1 MIQRVQKLALPLRIL
16 VYAAVAAVVLAVAA
30 GIGAASAL
38 LVAPDEVSSG
48 GAKSQQAGE
57 PKPDQASQQ
66 KSASDRQSEAEYVA
80 RIGDIQAGSVE
91 TFLDSN
97 ERFMRYD
104 ALTADDVQ
112 KMKANQ
118 AALKG
123 FANQVDS
130 LDPPQ
135 KYREQHEV
143 FRSAI
148 NELYEA
154 TKLAYALAA
163 DPTAATTSEFE
174 EYDRHVNQA
183 AADLK
188 RSNEILGRD
197 YETIEGARME
207 EIGSF

>member
-1 MIQRVQKLALPLRIL
+1 MMQRLQKLALPLRIL
-16 VYAAVAAVVLAVAA
+16 VYAAAAAVVLAVAA

-80 RIGDIQAGSVE
+80 RIGDIQANSAE
-91 TFLDSN
+91 TFLDSHQ
-97 ERFMRYD
+97 RLMRYD
-104 ALTADDVQ
+104 ALTADDVH
-112 KMKANQ
+112 KMQANQ

-123 FANQVDS
+123 FAERAEG

-135 KYREQHEV
+135 KYREHYEV

-154 TKLAYALAA
+154 SKLAYALAA
-163 DPTAATTSEFE
+163 DPTAATKSEFDE
-174 EYDRHVNQA
+174 LDRHVEQA

-188 RSNEILGRD
+188 RSNEMLGRH
-197 YETIEGARME
+197 YKTIEGARVE